1 MDMTTPAMP
10 LCRVEDIP
18 DGGVLGLDPADPNGE
33 ALVLSRNGN
42 EVRAWLNVC
51 PHTGRRMDYAPNLFL
66 YKAGKLTC
74 AVHGATFALAEN
86 GLCVQGPCRG
96 ESLAPVP
103 LRVEGGAIFRA
114 WGSVEDEVHHHQHG
128 DEHQ

>member
-1 MDMTTPAMP
+1 MDMTTAATP

-33 ALVLSRNGN
+33 ALVLSRNGGD
-42 EVRAWLNVC
+42 VRAWLNVC

-66 YKAGKLTC
+66 YKGGKLTC

-96 ESLAPVP
+96 DSLTSVA
-103 LRVEGGAIFRA
+103 LRVGGGAVYRA
-114 WGSVEDEVHHHQHG
+114 
-128 DEHQ
+128 